1 MTTPATAASTVSCP
15 VCGAP
20 NRIRQ
25 GRRRRAL
32 RAVCSRCGAALPPT
46 TPLAVTDATFEQHV
60 LASPVP
66 ILLNVWAPWCVPC
79 RGMTAVL
86 DEIATTLAGRVGVA
100 SLNLD
105 QNPIA
110 TARLGI
116 LGIPT
121 LILFRDGREVDR
133 MIGARGKEDILLKLA
148 AVNGRA
154 P

>member
-1 MTTPATAASTVSCP
+1 
-15 VCGAP
+15 
-20 NRIRQ
+20 
-25 GRRRRAL
+25 
-32 RAVCSRCGAALPPT
+32 
-46 TPLAVTDATFEQHV
+46 
-60 LASPVP
+60 
-66 ILLNVWAPWCVPC
+66 
-79 RGMTAVL
+79 MTAVL